1 MGLLALRE
9 PAPGGL
15 RRAALGVLPSVAAL
29 VAFLAWVAAARGS
42 ALLPFE
48 AQRAWDR
55 GQLGIGLVTAAPDEL
70 SAAWGHLTS
79 GELTARWTAA
89 IRELA
94 FLALYAWLLVRL
106 WRSQG
111 GLRSPWVAYSAAV
124 LVVPLSSGTITSM
137 ARFGLLAFPLM
148 WPLADWLGEDRDRA
162 LRWGAVAVAVILL
175 LVAQL
180 AIRSP

>member
-1 MGLLALRE
+1 
-9 PAPGGL
+9 
-15 RRAALGVLPSVAAL
+15 
-29 VAFLAWVAAARGS
+29 
-42 ALLPFE
+42 
-48 AQRAWDR
+48 
-55 GQLGIGLVTAAPDEL
+55 
-70 SAAWGHLTS
+70 
-79 GELTARWTAA
+79 
-89 IRELA
+89 
-94 FLALYAWLLVRL
+94 VRL

-137 ARFGLLAFPLM
+137 ARFGLFAFPLI
-148 WPLADWLGEDRDRA
+148 WPLADWLGEDRNRA